1 MDFKILKL
9 HSMKYTLLLCCLLC
23 SNLLFAQNDP
33 ILLIDNDTVSMKSGL
48 SLPYWLKAGQTIAL
62 GTNVK
67 SASVVEFTIDSN
79 ELQFSNII
87 SVKNLQTVPTG
98 KAWKIEAIAC
108 TTNTA
113 NTGDVLTWNGSNW
126 VASASNAASN
136 AANKPTVTTNVINGL
151 TPDSVFGSGSILN
164 DGGFSIL
171 SKGICWDTNANPT
184 TNNFHTNEGPGAG
197 VFNSIIQNLNLFDSV
212 TIYYRAYATNT
223 NGTSYGATYV
233 FTTSPY
239 LSIGRRNYQGGI
251 IAYILQAGDP
261 GYDANVPHGLIAAPS
276 DQSTGA
282 LWGCY
287 GTGLSGAD
295 GTAIGTGNQNTID
308 IMNGCSE
315 AGRAARLCGDL
326 VLNGYSD
333 WFLPSKDE
341 LIKLYLNQTAIGSF
355 SAAYY
360 WSSSELINQSF
371 HAWYLYFN
379 DGYYFYNYKYYSYYV
394 RAIRSF

>member
-1 MDFKILKL
+1 MAFKTLKL

-87 SVKNLQTVPTG
+87 SVKSLQTVPTG

-126 VASASNAASN
+126 VASASNAAS
-136 AANKPTVTTNVINGL
+136 KPTVTTSAAVGNQVTGNVTNDGGSTVTAKGICYGL
-151 TPDSVFGSGSILN
+151 TPNLSISDS
-164 DGGFSIL
+164 
-171 SKGICWDTNANPT
+171 
-184 TNNFHTNEGPGAG
+184 HTNVGPGAG
-197 VFNSIIQNLNLFDSV
+197 QFTSTMNFNLFD
-212 TIYYRAYATNT
+212 TIYYYRAYATNAA
-223 NGTSYGATYV
+223 GTSYGVTYSFIKQV
-233 FTTSPY
+233 QV
-239 LSIGRRNYQGGI
+239 GNNYHGGI
-251 IAYILQAGDP
+251 VAYILQPGDL
-261 GYDANVPHGLIAAPS
+261 GYDANVQHGLIAAPN
-276 DQSTGA
+276 DQSTGIVWWNGSYETTGATATA
-282 LWGCY
+282 L
-287 GTGLSGAD
+287 
-295 GTAIGTGNQNTID
+295 GTGNANTNAIVSVQ
-308 IMNGCSE
+308 G
-315 AGRAARLCGDL
+315 AGSYAAKLCYDL

-333 WFLPSKDE
+333 WYLPSKDE
-341 LIKLYLNQTAIGSF
+341 LSKLFLNYMAIGGF
-355 SAAYY
+355 SNSYLY
-360 WSSSELINQSF
+360 WSSSELNSNV
-371 HAWYLYFN
+371 AWIQQFSN
-379 DGYYFYNYKYYSYYV
+379 GYQDYSWKSTANYI

>member
-1 MDFKILKL
+1 MAFKTLKL
-9 HSMKYTLLLCCLLC
+9 YSMKYTLLLCCLLC
-23 SNLLFAQNDP
+23 TNLLFAQNDP

-87 SVKNLQTVPTG
+87 SVKTLQTVPTG

-126 VASASNAASN
+126 VASASNSAS
-136 AANKPTVTTNVINGL
+136 KPTVTTNVINGL

-171 SKGICWDTNANPT
+171 SKGICWDTSANPT
-184 TNNFHTNEGPGAG
+184 TNNFHTNEGPGAS
-197 VFNSIIQNLNLFDSV
+197 VFNSIIHNLNLFDSV
-212 TIYYRAYATNT
+212 TIYYRAYATNA

-251 IAYILQAGDP
+251 IAYILQSGDP
-261 GYDANVPHGLIAAPS
+261 GYDANVQHGLIAAPS
-276 DQSTGA
+276 NQSTGIAWWNGSYVTTGATATA
-282 LWGCY
+282 L
-287 GTGLSGAD
+287 
-295 GTAIGTGNQNTID
+295 GTGNANTNTIVSVQ
-308 IMNGCSE
+308 G
-315 AGRAARLCGDL
+315 AGSYAAKLCYDL

-333 WFLPSKDE
+333 WYLPSKDE
-341 LIKLYLNQTAIGSF
+341 LNKLYLNQTAIGGF
-355 SAAYY
+355 AAAYY
-360 WSSSELINQSF
+360 WSSSEYDNIN
-371 HAWYLYFN
+371 AWFQNFN
-379 DGYYFYNYKYYSYYV
+379 DGGQGNYYKSTTYYV
-394 RAIRSF
+394 RAVRAF

>member
-1 MDFKILKL
+1 
-9 HSMKYTLLLCCLLC
+9 
-23 SNLLFAQNDP
+23 
-33 ILLIDNDTVSMKSGL
+33 MKSGL

>member
-1 MDFKILKL
+1 MAFKTLKL

-67 SASVVEFTIDSN
+67 SASVLEFTIDSN

-87 SVKNLQTVPTG
+87 SVKSLQTVPTG

-126 VASASNAASN
+126 VASASNAAS
-136 AANKPTVTTNVINGL
+136 KPTVTTSAAVGRQVTGNV
-151 TPDSVFGSGSILN
+151 TN
-164 DGGFSIL
+164 DGGNTVTA
-171 SKGICWDTNANPT
+171 KGICYGLNP
-184 TNNFHTNEGPGAG
+184 NLSINDSHTNTGPGAG
-197 VFNSIIQNLNLFDSV
+197 QFTSTIPFTLFD
-212 TIYYRAYATNT
+212 TTYYYRAYATNAI
-223 NGTSYGATYV
+223 GTSYGVT
-233 FTTSPY
+233 F
-239 LSIGRRNYQGGI
+239 SIISHLQIGDNYQGGI
-251 IAYILQAGDP
+251 VAYILQPADL
-261 GYDANVPHGLIAAPS
+261 GYNPNVPHGLIAAPS

-282 LWGCY
+282 LWGCN
-287 GTGLSGAD
+287 GTTISGAWQES
-295 GTAIGTGNQNTID
+295 IGTGNQNTID

-315 AGRAARLCGDL
+315 AGIAARVCGDL
-326 VLNGYSD
+326 ILNGFSD
-333 WFLPSKDE
+333 WYLPSREE
-341 LIKLYLNQTAIGSF
+341 LNKLYLNQIFIGGLSG
-355 SAAYY
+355 SY
-360 WSSSELINQSF
+360 WSSTQYYSQSSNYAYRQF
-371 HAWYLYFN
+371 FPSGQW
-379 DGYYFYNYKYYSYYV
+379 DGYYKFAALSV

>member
-87 SVKNLQTVPTG
+87 SVKSLQTVPTG

-136 AANKPTVTTNVINGL
+136 AASKPTVTTNVINGL
-151 TPDSVFGSGSILN
+151 TPDSVFVSGSILN

-171 SKGICWDTNANPT
+171 SKGICWDSNANPT

-197 VFNSIIQNLNLFDSV
+197 VFNSIIHNLNLFDSV
-212 TIYYRAYATNT
+212 TIYYRAYATNA

-239 LSIGRRNYQGGI
+239 LTIGRRNYQGGI
-251 IAYILQAGDP
+251 IAYILQPGDP
-261 GYDANVPHGLIAAPS
+261 GYDASVPHGLIAAPDNQGPIRWDNGS
-276 DQSTGA
+276 WISTGA
-282 LWGCY
+282 IA
-287 GTGLSGAD
+287 TAMGA
-295 GTAIGTGNQNTID
+295 GNANTNTIVSAQG
-308 IMNGCSE
+308 NGSY
-315 AGRAARLCGDL
+315 AAQLCHDL

-333 WFLPSKDE
+333 WYLPSRDE
-341 LIKLYLNQTAIGSF
+341 LHNLYLNETVIGIPASHMT
-355 SAAYY
+355 
-360 WSSSELINQSF
+360 WSSSEGASWG
-371 HAWYLYFN
+371 AWREDFSN
-379 DGYYFYNYKYYSYYV
+379 GIQDVGYKNSVAFV

>member
-1 MDFKILKL
+1 MDSKTLKL

-23 SNLLFAQNDP
+23 TNLLFAQNDP

-87 SVKNLQTVPTG
+87 SVKSLQTVPTG

-212 TIYYRAYATNT
+212 TIYYRAYATNA

-233 FTTSPY
+233 FTTRPY

-251 IAYILQAGDP
+251 IAYILQPGDT
-261 GYDANVPHGLIAAPS
+261 GYDANITHGLIVAHYYLTP
-276 DQSTGA
+276 A
-282 LWGCY
+282 LWGCV
-287 GTGLSGAD
+287 GTALTGAD
-295 GTAIGTGNQNTID
+295 GTSIGTGNQNTID

-315 AGRAARLCGDL
+315 AGIAARICGDL

-333 WFLPSKDE
+333 WYLPSKDE
-341 LIKLYLNQTAIGSF
+341 LNTLYLNKTEIGIPS
-355 SAAYY
+355 YITLC
-360 WSSSELINQSF
+360 SSSE
-371 HAWYLYFN
+371 FN
-379 DGYYFYNYKYYSYYV
+379 DHIFWVQNFDLGYQESNYKNNNYHV

>member
-1 MDFKILKL
+1 MDFKTLKL

-48 SLPYWLKAGQTIAL
+48 SLPYWLKAGQTIGL

-87 SVKNLQTVPTG
+87 SVKSLQTVPTG

-126 VASASNAASN
+126 VASASNAAS
-136 AANKPTVTTNVINGL
+136 KPTVTTNAAV
-151 TPDSVFGSGSILN
+151 GSQAVGNVTN
-164 DGGFSIL
+164 DGGSTVTAKGMCYGFTPTLSIND
-171 SKGICWDTNANPT
+171 S
-184 TNNFHTNEGPGAG
+184 HTNEGPGAG
-197 VFNSIIQNLNLFDSV
+197 QFTSTIPFTLFD
-212 TIYYRAYATNT
+212 TTYYYRAYATNAT
-223 NGTSYGATYV
+223 GTSYGVTFSTV
-233 FTTSPY
+233 KH
-239 LSIGRRNYQGGI
+239 LQIGENYQGGI

-276 DQSTGA
+276 DHSTY
-282 LWGCY
+282 LKWDY
-287 GTGLSGAD
+287 LSSFSTTYAT
-295 GTAIGTGNQNTID
+295 GTAIGTGNTNTNTIVAVQGD
-308 IMNGCSE
+308 AQGGYGNY
-315 AGRAARLCGDL
+315 AAKVCYDL

-341 LIKLYLNQTAIGSF
+341 LNKLYLNQSAIGGFIYS
-355 SAAYY
+355 YY
-360 WSSSELINQSF
+360 WSSSENGNQQ
-371 HAWYLYFN
+371 AWTQMM
-379 DGYYFYNYKYYSYYV
+379 GGSGPQYNHGKNYDNYV

>member
-87 SVKNLQTVPTG
+87 SVKSLQTVPTG

-108 TTNTA
+108 TTNTV

-126 VASASNAASN
+126 VASASNAAS
-136 AANKPTVTTNVINGL
+136 KPTVTTSAAVGSQAVGNV
-151 TPDSVFGSGSILN
+151 TN
-164 DGGFSIL
+164 DGGSTVTAKGMCYGFTPTLSIND
-171 SKGICWDTNANPT
+171 S
-184 TNNFHTNEGPGAG
+184 HTNEGPGAG
-197 VFNSIIQNLNLFDSV
+197 QFTSTIPFTLFD
-212 TIYYRAYATNT
+212 TTYYYRAYATNAT
-223 NGTSYGATYV
+223 GTSYGVT
-233 FTTSPY
+233 FSTIRH
-239 LSIGRRNYQGGI
+239 LQIGENYQGGI
-251 IAYILQAGDP
+251 IAYILQPGDP
-261 GYDANVPHGLIAAPS
+261 GYDANVPHGLIAAPT
-276 DQSTGA
+276 DQGTQLKWNNGASFSTTGA
-282 LWGCY
+282 
-287 GTGLSGAD
+287 T
-295 GTAIGTGNQNTID
+295 GTALGTGNTNTNTIVAVQG
-308 IMNGCSE
+308 NVQGGWSNY
-315 AGRAARLCGDL
+315 AAKACYDL

-341 LIKLYLNQTAIGSF
+341 LNKLYLNQSAIGGFIYS
-355 SAAYY
+355 YY
-360 WSSSELINQSF
+360 WSSSENGNQQ
-371 HAWYLYFN
+371 AWTQMM
-379 DGYYFYNYKYYSYYV
+379 GGSGPQYNHGKNYDNYV

>member
-67 SASVVEFTIDSN
+67 SASVLEFTIDSN

-87 SVKNLQTVPTG
+87 SVKSLQTVPTG

-108 TTNTA
+108 TTNTV

-126 VASASNAASN
+126 VASASNAAS
-136 AANKPTVTTNVINGL
+136 KPTVTTSAAVGSQAVGNV
-151 TPDSVFGSGSILN
+151 TN
-164 DGGFSIL
+164 DGGSTVTAKGMCYGFTPTLSIND
-171 SKGICWDTNANPT
+171 S
-184 TNNFHTNEGPGAG
+184 HTNEGPGAG
-197 VFNSIIQNLNLFDSV
+197 QFTSTIPFTLFD
-212 TIYYRAYATNT
+212 TTYYYRAYATNAT
-223 NGTSYGATYV
+223 GTSYGVT
-233 FTTSPY
+233 FSTIRH
-239 LSIGRRNYQGGI
+239 LQIGENYQGGI
-251 IAYILQAGDP
+251 ISYILQPGDP

-276 DQSTGA
+276 DQSSGA
-282 LWGCY
+282 EWGCY
-287 GTGLSGAD
+287 STTLSGAD

-308 IMNGCSE
+308 ILNGCGA
-315 AGRAARLCGDL
+315 AGIAARICSDL
-326 VLNGYSD
+326 VLNGFSD
-333 WFLPSKDE
+333 WYLPSRDE
-341 LIKLYLNQTAIGSF
+341 LNKVYVNKILFGIF
-355 SAAYY
+355 SSGYY
-360 WSSSELINQSF
+360 WSSSEYSGIY
-371 HAWYLYFN
+371 AWCQYFSGEIAGPGSTISSEKLGIMN
-379 DGYYFYNYKYYSYYV
+379 V